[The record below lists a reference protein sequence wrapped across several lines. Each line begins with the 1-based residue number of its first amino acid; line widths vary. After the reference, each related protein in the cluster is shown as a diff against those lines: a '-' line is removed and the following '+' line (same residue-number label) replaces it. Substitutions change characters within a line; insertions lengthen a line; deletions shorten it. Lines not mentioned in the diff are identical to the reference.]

1 MEKVLGI
8 RKQELKALKRS
19 QILFSASLAS
29 FNSSTFLV
37 SDSPSYIKCAI
48 TSISL
53 CGPVWTD
60 FSCWTARDN
69 VCLEQL
75 VVSQEELSP
84 SGIGCRHLHCP
95 SSSMDKLPGP
105 MTCSKQM
112 EPALQESPGDLQLHK
127 VHSTVSI
134 CMSHFC
140 ICCCR
145 SAKCVLN
152 REWLCFHL
160 TVTAARKLP

>member
-1 MEKVLGI
+1 MKHKDERAKLTNAILSDIKVIKLYGWEKTFMEKVLGI

-112 EPALQESPGDLQLHK
+112 EPAL
-127 VHSTVSI
+127 
-134 CMSHFC
+134 
-140 ICCCR
+140 
-145 SAKCVLN
+145 
-152 REWLCFHL
+152 
-160 TVTAARKLP
+160 

>member
-1 MEKVLGI
+1 MKHKDERAKLTNAILSDIKVIKLYGWEKTFMEKVLGI

-69 VCLEQL
+69 VCLEEL

-112 EPALQESPGDLQLHK
+112 EPAL
-127 VHSTVSI
+127 
-134 CMSHFC
+134 
-140 ICCCR
+140 
-145 SAKCVLN
+145 
-152 REWLCFHL
+152 
-160 TVTAARKLP
+160 

>member
-1 MEKVLGI
+1 MKHKDERAKLTNAILSDIKVIKLYGWEKTFMEKVLGI

-69 VCLEQL
+69 VCLEEL

-95 SSSMDKLPGP
+95 SSSMDKLPGL

-112 EPALQESPGDLQLHK
+112 EPAL
-127 VHSTVSI
+127 
-134 CMSHFC
+134 
-140 ICCCR
+140 
-145 SAKCVLN
+145 
-152 REWLCFHL
+152 
-160 TVTAARKLP
+160 